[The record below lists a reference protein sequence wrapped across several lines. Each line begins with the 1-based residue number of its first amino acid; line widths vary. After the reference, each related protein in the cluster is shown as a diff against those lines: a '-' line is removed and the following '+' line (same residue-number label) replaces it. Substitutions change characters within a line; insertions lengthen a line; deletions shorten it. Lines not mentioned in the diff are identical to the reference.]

1 MAKTSMIARNDKR
14 ARLNAKFQERR
25 TALKKIIKDQ
35 NADPG
40 DRFEAMATLDALSR
54 NSSRVRY
61 RKRCFLTGRGRGNL
75 SFFGLCRN
83 EFRRLA
89 HQGQIVGVTKSSW

>member
-14 ARLNAKFQERR
+14 AALNKKLQERR
-25 TALKKIIKDQ
+25 TALKVVVKDQ
-35 NADPG
+35 NADPA
-40 DRFEAMATLDALSR
+40 DRFEAMAELDRLPR
-54 NSSRVRY
+54 NSSKVRY